1 MEGIFKNSAHL
12 KRSSEL
18 KWILRIILFQSFI
31 YLIFIELELN
41 ICVFVFGI
49 LSK

>member
-31 YLIFIELELN
+31 YLILLNWNQTFVCLFLEY
-41 ICVFVFGI
+41 
-49 LSK
+49 